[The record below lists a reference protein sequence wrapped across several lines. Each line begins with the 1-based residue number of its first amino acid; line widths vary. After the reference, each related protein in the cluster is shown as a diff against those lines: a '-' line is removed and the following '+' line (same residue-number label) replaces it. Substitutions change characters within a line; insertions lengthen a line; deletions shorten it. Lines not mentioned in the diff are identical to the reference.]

1 MFRSCLLGLLAGAVI
16 TTAAACGAD
25 SSTAPKVEPLSTTE
39 VWSGTLAVGAS
50 KFYSFS
56 VPLDGTVSVQMKSLT
71 QNGAATSELITIGL
85 GGPRGTDCAVS
96 GSVAA
101 SGSDAVLLSGVQ
113 TAGVYCIRIW
123 DNAQLT
129 TAAAFSVNINHP
141 KQ

>member
-25 SSTAPKVEPLSTTE
+25 SSTAPTVEPPSTTE
-39 VWSGTLAVGAS
+39 VWSGTLTVGAS

-56 VPLDGTVSVQMKSLT
+56 VPLSGTVSVQMKTLT
-71 QNGAATSELITIGL
+71 QNGAATSESITIGL
-85 GGPRGTDCAVS
+85 GAPRASDCSVS

-113 TAGVYCIRIW
+113 AAGIYCIRIW

-129 TAAAFSVNINHP
+129 KTTAFSVNINHP